1 MNRELLKGKAD
12 TLTDSEVSEVLEYIS
27 IMESVKQEG
36 RKPDA
41 IDDLILWLLFN
52 AMTTGPGNA
61 QRVWRQE
68 AIIRN

>member
-1 MNRELLKGKAD
+1 MNRQLLKGKAE
-12 TLTDSEVSEVLEYIS
+12 TLSDAEIAEVLEYIS

-36 RKPDA
+36 RKPDP

-61 QRVWRQE
+61 HRVWRQE